1 MEQME
6 QVAKSEKKFKRNYIL
21 YAVLFVI
28 ILILSAL
35 AITFAFFDATNEA
48 TGTTNAQ
55 MSLDCINISYNEE
68 DIINLDYQYPVS
80 DEYAISNIQPVTVTV
95 ENHCSNNID
104 AISYAITLSSLANAT
119 GFIPDTKV
127 RVYATKQ
134 INNGTENVIQIP
146 SYLSDVSIIND
157 SYILSNLTTDLNSRE
172 NIKDYDA
179 KRSYMLYS
187 DYINDKEIHTFKV
200 YFWIDYYEGD
210 RNMYDK
216 TNYPDYEHDKT
227 FDNTTEGLEFAAA
240 ISLYV
245 NPTAEKRKESICT
258 YDETSTVAEGLEGA
272 KYNCKVDPNKDE
284 YTFYILDI
292 NEDGTS
298 DLIMNANI
306 NASGEAVIPGVTS
319 DTGLVV
325 WLSRDRY
332 DSLGGPDLSNDGGF
346 CQHVGECVNTIYG
359 PVTAMEYLHN
369 ATKSWTNV
377 EPLNYE
383 YYDRQ
388 IQGITTTDKGYESF
402 VSTNGIALITAGDT
416 SGTQVTIGT
425 TSEPL
430 RSRMT
435 IYSSDTNV
443 TEVTSK
449 TESNSYL
456 FTNSDPDIGIHGY
469 WTLSSDALASSSA
482 SIVHFGGTGNTRVDR
497 ENWFGVRPVITVK
510 L

>member
-1 MEQME
+1 MRFKNKKMITVIIIVLVVIEISTMFLMYKSLNNKKTTIDKVTLNKVDKKAFAVLLEQADGTYLE
-6 QVAKSEKKFKRNYIL
+6 VDSWPNEGYVYNSEKSGCMDENGNKIDN
-21 YAVLFVI
+21 
-28 ILILSAL
+28 
-35 AITFAFFDATNEA
+35 AISFDQ
-48 TGTTNAQ
+48 TTNLA
-55 MSLDCINISYNEE
+55 
-68 DIINLDYQYPVS
+68 
-80 DEYAISNIQPVTVTV
+80 
-95 ENHCSNNID
+95 
-104 AISYAITLSSLANAT
+104 TLNT
-119 GFIPDTKV
+119 NKTT
-127 RVYATKQ
+127 YC
-134 INNGTENVIQIP
+134 
-146 SYLSDVSIIND
+146 YLYFKIES
-157 SYILSNLTTDLNSRE
+157 TT
-172 NIKDYDA
+172 
-179 KRSYMLYS
+179 
-187 DYINDKEIHTFKV
+187 
-200 YFWIDYYEGD
+200 
-210 RNMYDK
+210 
-216 TNYPDYEHDKT
+216 
-227 FDNTTEGLEFAAA
+227 
-240 ISLYV
+240 
-245 NPTAEKRKESICT
+245 ICT
-258 YDETSTVAEGLEGA
+258 YYATSTVAAGLEGA
-272 KYNCKVDPNKDE
+272 KYNCKVDPNKPE
-284 YTFYILDI
+284 YTFYLLDN

-325 WLSRDRY
+325 WLSGDRY
-332 DSLGGPDLSNDGGF
+332 DSLGGPDLSSDGGN
-346 CQHVGECVNTIYG
+346 CQYGGECVNTIYG

-388 IQGITTTDKGYESF
+388 IQGITTTDAGYESF

>member
-1 MEQME
+1 MAS
-6 QVAKSEKKFKRNYIL
+6 VFLLVLIVGAT
-21 YAVLFVI
+21 YAYFGAGN
-28 ILILSAL
+28 SASG
-35 AITFAFFDATNEA
+35 IT
-48 TGTTNAQ
+48 
-55 MSLDCINISYNEE
+55 
-68 DIINLDYQYPVS
+68 
-80 DEYAISNIQPVTVTV
+80 
-95 ENHCSNNID
+95 
-104 AISYAITLSSLANAT
+104 
-119 GFIPDTKV
+119 
-127 RVYATKQ
+127 
-134 INNGTENVIQIP
+134 
-146 SYLSDVSIIND
+146 
-157 SYILSNLTTDLNSRE
+157 NLTTATEKIGTVTITNPTDNLYLKLSAYDMQESKVGTSYYATSTNGTGESIYSLEKE
-172 NIKDYDA
+172 NNVFANYTISGGEEDTVY
-179 KRSYMLYS
+179 
-187 DYINDKEIHTFKV
+187 NCTFKLN
-200 YFWIDYYEGD
+200 ITAPSEIRSGD
-210 RNMYDK
+210 MLLELNLQNGA
-216 TNYPDYEHDKT
+216 TINGLST
-227 FDNTTEGLEFAAA
+227 FNKDLYGATGRYTVTFTQTGNGSGNLITGDIKLNNTSGNQSHIAGVTLGTSIQASELNCE
-240 ISLYV
+240 I
-245 NPTAEKRKESICT
+245 AEKVAEPEEESICK
-258 YDETSTVAEGLEGA
+258 YDTTSTVAEGLEGA
-272 KYNCKVDPNKDE
+272 KYNCKVDPNKPE
-284 YTFYILDI
+284 YTFYLLDN

-306 NASGEAVIPGVTS
+306 NASGEAVIPGVTE
-319 DTGLVV
+319 DKGTVA
-325 WLSRDRY
+325 WYADEAK
-332 DSLGGPDLSNDGGF
+332 NI
-346 CQHVGECVNTIYG
+346 HG
-359 PVTAMEYLHN
+359 PVTAMTYLHN

-388 IQGITTTDKGYESF
+388 IQGITTTDAGYESF
-402 VSTNGIALITAGDT
+402 VSTNGIAVITAGDT